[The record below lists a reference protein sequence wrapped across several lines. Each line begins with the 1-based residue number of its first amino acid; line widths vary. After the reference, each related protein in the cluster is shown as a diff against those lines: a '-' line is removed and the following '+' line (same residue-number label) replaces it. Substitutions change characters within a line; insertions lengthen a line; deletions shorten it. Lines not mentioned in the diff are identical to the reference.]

1 MAEMA
6 GQARRRPGEKE
17 RGAAARLGIEIGV
30 FVRNVS
36 VSCKKKGK
44 GEGLGRNARR
54 DKLTS
59 ATNEACVH

>member
-1 MAEMA
+1 MKAHVVILCRTMAEMA

-36 VSCKKKGK
+36 VSCKKKRERGGIGEEREK
-44 GEGLGRNARR
+44 G
-54 DKLTS
+54 
-59 ATNEACVH
+59 